1 LKILI
6 TGGSGFIG
14 TNFITKAID
23 QGHTIYNIDN
33 LSLFKKDHNK
43 KNKNYVFN
51 KIDIKNKEPLTEIL
65 NKFQPNKIIHMAAE
79 SHVDNSIQNPQDFIS
94 TNIMGT
100 YNILQA
106 SLEFWNSKNV
116 TDNFCFHHVSTDE
129 VFGSLKKNQ
138 KPFTEDSK
146 YRPNSPYSASK
157 AASDHLVRAWNNT
170 YNLPCTITYCTN
182 NYGPFQYPEKL
193 IPVTIMNGILKKN
206 IPVYGTGN
214 NVRDWIYVEDH
225 VCALIEIIENNIINK
240 SFAIGSDN
248 EKNNIEVVTVICDIL
263 DKILDSKV
271 KHKTFIKF
279 VKDRLGHDYRYAI
292 NSNLIKKEIG
302 WKAKIDFTNG
312 ILRTVNWYLENQNW
326 WKKLINKV

>member
-1 LKILI
+1 MKILI

-14 TNFITKAID
+14 TNFIEKAID
-23 QGHTIYNIDN
+23 KGHIIYNIDN
-33 LSLFKKDHNK
+33 LSLFEKDHNK

-51 KIDIKNKEPLTEIL
+51 KIDIRSKETLNVIL

-79 SHVDNSIQNPQDFIS
+79 SHVDNSIKNPEDFIR

-100 YNILQA
+100 HNILQA

-116 TDNFCFHHVSTDE
+116 TNNFCFHHVSTDE

-138 KPFTEDSK
+138 KSFTEESN

-170 YNLPCTITYCTN
+170 YNLPCIITYCTN

-193 IPVTIMNGILKKN
+193 VPVTIINGILKKN

-214 NVRDWIYVEDH
+214 NIRDWIYVEDH

-248 EKNNIEVVTVICDIL
+248 EKNNIEVVTEICWNL
-263 DKILDSKV
+263 DKILDAKV
-271 KHKTFIKF
+271 KHKTLIKF

-292 NSNLIKKEIG
+292 NSNLIKKEIN
-302 WKAKIDFTNG
+302 WKAKVNFKNG
-312 ILRTVNWYLENQNW
+312 ILKTVNWYLENEIW